1 MIIILNVSN
10 IFCGYDNRYIIKGIE
25 FNIKKGDNL
34 CIIGPN
40 GCGKTTLL
48 KALAYLIPY
57 RGSIRLNGVEIS
69 QIDRKTLARDIALMT
84 QINSIYFPYT
94 VFETVSLG
102 RYAHIN
108 GLFSR
113 LSSQDR
119 DIVFDSLEKVG
130 LIDIRDCKI
139 NELSGGQLQRVFL
152 AKIFAQD
159 PKIILL
165 DEPTNHLDLK
175 CQIELL
181 QYIREWS
188 KQKERAMVAVLH
200 DLNLVQ
206 MYADKVLLLNQG
218 AVHGYGAPRQVLSS
232 GALEEVYNIDIKN
245 WMTKALI
252 KWYK

>member
-1 MIIILNVSN
+1 MIIILSVSN
-10 IFCGYDNRYIIKGIE
+10 IYCGYDRGDVIKGISLDIE
-25 FNIKKGDNL
+25 QGDNL

-48 KALAYLIPY
+48 KALAHLIPY
-57 RGSIRLNGVEIS
+57 RGSVKLNEMEVS
-69 QIDRKTLARDIALMT
+69 QIDRKNLAKDIALMT

-94 VFETVSLG
+94 VYETVSLG
-102 RYAHIN
+102 RYAHTKGMFS
-108 GLFSR
+108 GLTGF
-113 LSSQDR
+113 DK
-119 DIVFDSLEKVG
+119 DIIDYSLEKVG
-130 LIDIRDCKI
+130 LTNMRKSKI

-159 PKIILL
+159 PKVILL

-181 QYIREWS
+181 EYIKEWT
-188 KQKERAMVAVLH
+188 KQRGRAMVAVLH

-218 AVHGYGAPRQVLSS
+218 NTQGYGTPSEVLSN
-232 GALEEVYNIDIKN
+232 GTLEEVYNIDIKS
-245 WMTKALI
+245 WMTNVLT
-252 KWYK
+252 KWVV

>member
-1 MIIILNVSN
+1 MIIILNVSD
-10 IFCGYDNRYIIKGIE
+10 IFCGYDNLDIIKGIE
-25 FNIKKGDNL
+25 FNIKKRDNL

-48 KALAYLIPY
+48 KALAHLIPY
-57 RGSIRLNGVEIS
+57 RGSIRLNRVEIS
-69 QIDRKTLARDIALMT
+69 QINRKSLAKDIALMT

-108 GLFSR
+108 GFFSR
-113 LSSQDR
+113 LSAQDR

-175 CQIELL
+175 YQIELL

-218 AVHGYGAPRQVLSS
+218 EVHGYGTPSQVLSS

-245 WMTKALI
+245 WMTKVLT
-252 KWYK
+252 KWVG